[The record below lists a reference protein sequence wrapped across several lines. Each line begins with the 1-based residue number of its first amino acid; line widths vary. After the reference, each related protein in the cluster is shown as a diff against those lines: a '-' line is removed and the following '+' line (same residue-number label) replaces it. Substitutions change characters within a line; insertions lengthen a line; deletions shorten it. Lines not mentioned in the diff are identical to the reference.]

1 MCKKLFLLLLLPIGL
16 VQAQHA
22 VIAGKFPYQRNVPFS
37 VQFVSNQIAFEN
49 EWGRTM
55 DTSDV
60 QGHFHLKLPLNQPSI
75 VRFSKQE
82 SISLYLR
89 PGDSLWIEMINGRN
103 VKYEGTAARA
113 NRLMHFF
120 NVPTFIP
127 TEIEEEYE
135 TYSRFIDSLA
145 DQRMFALTDYEKDE
159 PDQGFVSLFTAEAGA
174 VFLDRKISLFKKLD
188 REGLEGALLEQVRR
202 QLQQHSFIDEV
213 RSMSYTHTL
222 HELFQL
228 EVEQIMGQEIP
239 PFIPF
244 SRPQYPPGFEEL
256 YAQHWRERLAK
267 KPKLYRY
274 FELEEYAD
282 KIRDCS
288 KSEQLPLATKA
299 WEQIKKAN
307 EYPGLVEMM
316 AETYQKKVIQY
327 QLRKLPDLAWKDEQG
342 RGFELIPDEK
352 NTLIVF
358 WDALTPEGIEAFQQF
373 QERPSMTYARQNL
386 PDSVLAFAQYKRM
399 IWVQIGGDAV
409 KWRETIAGLPKH
421 FAVQH
426 CRVNTP
432 QDLRALK
439 PYLYKDKLPIA
450 FTLLPDLS
458 IQSITDQPTALE
470 AFREV
475 DSRGRIIWR
484 LGRP

>member
-1 MCKKLFLLLLLPIGL
+1 MYKRLFLLLFLPIEL

-22 VIAGKFPYQRNVPFS
+22 IIAGKFPYQSNVPFS
-37 VQFVSNQIAFEN
+37 VHFISNQITFEK
-49 EWGRTM
+49 EWGKVSG
-55 DTSDV
+55 TSDA
-60 QGHFHLKLPLNQPSI
+60 QGYFHLKLPLHQPSI
-75 VRFSKQE
+75 VSFSKQE
-82 SISLYLR
+82 NIRLYLR

-103 VKYEGTAARA
+103 VRYEGTAARE
-113 NRLMHFF
+113 NRLMHYF
-120 NVPTFIP
+120 NVSTFIP
-127 TEIEEEYE
+127 SEIEAEPE

-145 DQRMFALTDYEKDE
+145 DQRIMALTSYETDE
-159 PDQGFVSLFTAEAGA
+159 PDQDFVSLFTAESGA
-174 VFLDRKISLFKKLD
+174 AFLDRKISLFKKLD
-188 REGLEGALLEQVRR
+188 REGLEGALMERIRR
-202 QLQQHSFIDEV
+202 QLQEIFIDEV
-213 RSMSYTHTL
+213 RSSSYTHTL
-222 HELFQL
+222 RELFEL

-244 SRPQYPPGFEEL
+244 SRPKYPPGFEEL
-256 YAQHWRERLAK
+256 YAQHWRERLVK

-288 KSEQLPLATKA
+288 KSEQLPLATTA
-299 WEQIKKAN
+299 WEQIKKAK
-307 EYPGLVEMM
+307 EYPGLIEMM

-327 QLRKLPDLAWKDEQG
+327 RLRKLPDLAWKDEQG

-352 NTLIVF
+352 NSLIVF
-358 WDALTPEGIEAFQQF
+358 WDALTPEGIAAFQQF

-399 IWVQIGGDAV
+399 IWVQIGGDAG
-409 KWRETIAGLPKH
+409 KWRETIAGLPNH

-426 CRVNTP
+426 CRVDTP

-439 PYLYKDKLPIA
+439 PYFYKDKLPVA
-450 FTLLPDLS
+450 FTLQPDLS

-470 AFREV
+470 VFRQV

-484 LGRP
+484 PGRP